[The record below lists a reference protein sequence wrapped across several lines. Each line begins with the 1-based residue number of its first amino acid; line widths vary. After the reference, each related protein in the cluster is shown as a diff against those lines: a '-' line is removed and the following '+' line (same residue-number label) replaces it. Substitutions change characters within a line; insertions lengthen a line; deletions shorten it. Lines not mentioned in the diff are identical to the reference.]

1 MKRALLLTTTLA
13 LCGFAQAITA
23 TWSGNRFNNTSLTP
37 TGDMFA
43 VVLQGT
49 AGAGGGGALF
59 SSYCGSNRI
68 EVGFRRGDATTW
80 WGYKNGANSKVTDDM
95 TFSDGQELSLAMQF
109 VRSGN
114 SVTVTYYIDGASVGT
129 TEWAPGGNTFAVNSW
144 DDVGGFDS
152 TSAALYNGLLS
163 EDQLAWLRDNKTAV
177 LPEPT
182 ALALLALGVAGLA
195 LRRKIA

>member
-1 MKRALLLTTTLA
+1 MKRTLLLTTALA
-13 LCGFAQAITA
+13 LCGLAQAITA
-23 TWSGNRFNNTSLTP
+23 TWSGDKFDKTPFTP

-43 VVLQGT
+43 IVLQGT
-49 AGAGGGGALF
+49 TGTSGVGSPL
-59 SSYCGSNRI
+59 SLQRGSNRV

>member
-80 WGYKNGANSKVTDDM
+80 WGYKNGGNNKVTNDM
-95 TFSDGQELSLAMQF
+95 AISDGQKLSLAMQF
-109 VRSGN
+109 VRSGD
-114 SVTVTYYIDGASVGT
+114 SVTVTYYVDGTSVGT
-129 TEWAPGGNTFAVNSW
+129 TEWTPGGNTFTVGSW
-144 DDVGGFDS
+144 NDARYFTS
-152 TSAALYNGLLS
+152 SSAAFYNGLLS
-163 EDQLAWLRDNKTAV
+163 EEQLVWLKDNETAV